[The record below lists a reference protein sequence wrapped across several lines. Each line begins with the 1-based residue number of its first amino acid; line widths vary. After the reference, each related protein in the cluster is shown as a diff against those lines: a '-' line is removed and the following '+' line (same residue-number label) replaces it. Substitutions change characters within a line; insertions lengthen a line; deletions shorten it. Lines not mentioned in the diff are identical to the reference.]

1 MRGCCAF
8 FALLLVGVAADVVP
22 AADAYPNLQLFV
34 DAASQDEGTAEAAMT
49 ALAESWRDDYTALLV
64 DFARFMRPRRRARA
78 AIGAGTAGAATGSTT
93 GGAPGAAGSGG
104 FPTAGTPQR
113 EDPSTRVRE
122 RLTRFLEDQTGQ
134 DFGDDLRAWR
144 RWYWRRP
151 YNPHPEYAAFKAALY
166 SNVDE
171 RMGQFFTAGGPERIR
186 LDEIDWGGVS
196 VNGIPPLDH
205 PEPIPAEQA
214 GYLEDKHVVFGIE
227 VGGEARA
234 YPKRIL
240 AWHEMALDRLGGTE
254 LTIVYCTLCGT
265 VIPYGSEAGGEHH
278 TFGTSGLLYRSNKL
292 MFDHETMSLWSTI
305 EGRPVIGPL
314 ATRYEDLE
322 LQAYPVVTTTWRE
335 WKALHPDTT
344 VLSLDTGYERDY
356 SEGAAYR
363 SYFRTDRLM
372 FGVPKLDKR
381 LKNKEPVLALRLRP
395 AGGRDEAGLQALALS
410 ARFLKKKQ
418 NRVFHK
424 PFAGHELVIVT
435 SRDGANRVYDAG
447 ATRFVGE
454 ERDGRLR
461 DATGGYWRL
470 TETALVSEAG
480 GPSPRPRLPARRVFW
495 FAWQAMFPDTEL
507 VK

>member
-1 MRGCCAF
+1 MRGCCASV
-8 FALLLVGVAADVVP
+8 ALLLIGASATVVP
-22 AADAYPNLQLFV
+22 AANAYPDLQLFV
-34 DAASQDEGTAEAAMT
+34 DAVSQDERTAQTAMA
-49 ALAESWRDDYTALLV
+49 ALAESWRDDYAALLV
-64 DFARFMRPRRRARA
+64 DLARFMRPRHRARA
-78 AIGAGTAGAATGSTT
+78 ALGAGTAGAAPGSPTG
-93 GGAPGAAGSGG
+93 GAAGSGG
-104 FPTAGTPQR
+104 FPTAGPPQR

-122 RLTRFLEDQTGQ
+122 RLTRFLEDRTGQ

-144 RWYWRRP
+144 RWYWSRP

-171 RMGQFFTAGGPERIR
+171 RMGQFFAAGGPERIR

-205 PEPIPAEQA
+205 PKTIPAERA
-214 GYLEDKHVVFGIE
+214 DYLKDKHVVFGLE
-227 VGGEARA
+227 LGGEARA

-265 VIPYGSEAGGEHH
+265 VIPYGSEAGGERH

-314 ATRYEDLE
+314 AARYEDLE

-372 FGVPKLDKR
+372 FEVPNLDKR

-395 AGGRDEAGLQALALS
+395 AGGGDEAELQALALS
-410 ARFLKKKQ
+410 ADFLKKKQ

-424 PFAGHELVIVT
+424 PFAGHELVIV
-435 SRDGANRVYDAG
+435 SANRVYDAG
-447 ATRFVGE
+447 ETRFVSQDK
-454 ERDGRLR
+454 DGRLR
-461 DATGGYWRL
+461 DASGDYWRL
-470 TETALVSEAG
+470 TETALVSEAAG
-480 GPSPRPRLPARRVFW
+480 AAPRPRLAARRVFW